1 MAAPPEALSSRHV
14 LLPDR
19 LDSLPE
25 KGAGAAR
32 AQLHAPCLV
41 TRCGPLIRMES
52 SPIRL
57 LGDRTV
63 QEIVVL
69 PWETA
74 AELAKE
80 RTQAQRAMGIAV
92 LLDG

>member
-1 MAAPPEALSSRHV
+1 MAAPQKHCPPAMF
-14 LLPDR
+14 LPDR
-19 LDSLPE
+19 LDSPPE

-41 TRCGPLIRMES
+41 TRCGPLIRMEF

-57 LGDRTV
+57 LGDRAV